1 MLSYLTRLSVYI
13 GLNPFYEIV
22 DLSNGI
28 VLMFLPNSTSLRH
41 FIVYGTVCLYVGGS
55 LLQWWVLRT
64 LPDRQQCLLPV
75 RMRML

>member
-1 MLSYLTRLSVYI
+1 
-13 GLNPFYEIV
+13 
-22 DLSNGI
+22 LSNGI